1 MFLLLCLESYD
12 GDMEFGKLDNIDDVD
27 WGLPLDDPKNAGR
40 LTFKPDPLLYF
51 GAPAWGS
58 KHWLGK
64 LYPPKARPE
73 ELLQYYSQSFNCI
86 ELNTTH
92 YGIPDDKTIM
102 GWLSKVPN
110 NFHFCPK
117 IYKEISHGKTG
128 LTDKTLL
135 MHWLDFLNKMKG
147 NLGPCFIQLHEM
159 FSYQDKMLLFK
170 FLESWP
176 SEYKLTLE
184 LRHASWFQNG
194 VVLPPLA
201 DYLNKKN
208 IGLVITDVAG
218 RRDVLHSTVTTDWT
232 MIRLIGNNMDQSDED
247 RLLEW
252 SERIGEWQQA
262 GVHDTYLFLHQPD
275 DLMTLEFA
283 TLAQNIFSETG
294 FENVPEIKMFEEQDL
309 FNQY

>member
-1 MFLLLCLESYD
+1 
-12 GDMEFGKLDNIDDVD
+12 MEFGKLENIDDVN
-27 WGLPLDDPKNAGR
+27 WTLPMDDPKNAIR
-40 LTFKPDPLLYF
+40 LSFKDNPVIRF

-64 LYPPKARPE
+64 LYPNKAQPSE
-73 ELLQYYSQSFNCI
+73 FLHYYSRSFNCI

-92 YGIPDDKTIM
+92 YRIPDDKTAAE
-102 GWLSKVPN
+102 WLTKVPAD
-110 NFHFCPK
+110 FHFCPK
-117 IYKEISHGKTG
+117 VYKEISHGRNG
-128 LTDKTLL
+128 LLDKTLL
-135 MHWLDFLNKMKG
+135 SHWINFMNRIKA
-147 NLGPCFIQLHEM
+147 NLGPCFIQLHEN
-159 FSYQDKMLLFK
+159 FSYHDKMLLFK

-184 LRHASWFQNG
+184 LRHPSWFQNG

-201 DYLNKKN
+201 DYLHKKN

-218 RRDVLHSTVTTDWT
+218 RRDVLHSSVTTDWS

-252 SERIGEWQQA
+252 SERIGEWQHL

-275 DLMTLEFA
+275 DVMTIEFA

-294 FENVPEIKMFEEQDL
+294 FDNIPNIELFQEHDL
-309 FNQY
+309 FSASE